1 MTIKYLLPCPCGE
14 KIPIEAGQSGQT
26 ISCRCGRQLDAP
38 TMLEIR
44 RLEQVPTE
52 ATVVPRR
59 TWGIHQALA
68 LIGGLIVL
76 AAVCLLAGLYV
87 TRPLPPQPPD
97 ERHVAK
103 VIGEL
108 SLLESMR
115 EWASLPRDLRDT
127 PQYAVKAYEQA
138 LAGRH
143 RWMGVVA
150 VIGVAGILCAAASLL
165 VPPSGPRGDSDAQ

>member
-1 MTIKYLLPCPCGE
+1 MTAKYLLPCPCGE
-14 KIPIEAGQSGQT
+14 KIPIEVGQSGQT

-44 RLEQVPTE
+44 RLEQVPTD
-52 ATVVPRR
+52 APVVPSR

-76 AAVCLLAGLYV
+76 VAVCLLGGLYV
-87 TRPLPPQPPD
+87 TRPLPPQAPD
-97 ERHVAK
+97 EQRVAK

-108 SLLESMR
+108 SLLDSMR
-115 EWASLPRDLRDT
+115 EWANLPRDLRDT
-127 PQYAVKAYEQA
+127 PQYAVKAYNDR
-138 LAGRH
+138 LAARY

-165 VPPSGPRGDSDAQ
+165 VSPARSGGDGKRG